1 MTDIKPCPFCGGEC
15 LTDVGKYS
23 SWVFCDVCSYECR
36 DFEHEPD
43 AIAAHNRV
51 AGAVECGADLLLLVE
66 AVEWVENEVGWNE
79 CPWCHRDKH
88 MGHAPDCPRQAVLA
102 KVRG

>member
-1 MTDIKPCPFCGGEC
+1 MAEIRPCPFCGGEC

-51 AGAVECGADLLLLVE
+51 AGAVELVRE
-66 AVEWVENEVGWNE
+66 MASDE
-79 CPWCHRDKH
+79 CKWSPERCRDVPGEH
-88 MGHAPDCPRQAVLA
+88 SECSMCRARAIMEES
-102 KVRG
+102 